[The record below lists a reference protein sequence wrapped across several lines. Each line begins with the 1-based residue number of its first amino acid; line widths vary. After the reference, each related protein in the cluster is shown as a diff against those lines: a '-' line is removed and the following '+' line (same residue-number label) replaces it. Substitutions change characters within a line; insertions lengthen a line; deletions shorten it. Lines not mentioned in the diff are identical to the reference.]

1 MSFRFTLNK
10 EGSKP
15 SDEYKKLMLE
25 NRWIGFDLDSTL
37 AVMNGFKGWHH
48 IGEPVEPM
56 INLAK
61 KYLEMGIK
69 VKVFTAR
76 ASAESLSCSK
86 IKFEQLEK
94 VIQDW
99 TEKNIGQRL
108 EVTDHKDCFMLK
120 FYDDSCVQVV
130 PNTGEILGG
139 PKAETFKK
147 IYTKEEIEKQIA
159 DKTEEAT
166 EALMTLMPQL

>member
-48 IGEPVEPM
+48 IGEPIEPM
-56 INLAK
+56 ITLAK

-76 ASAESLSCSK
+76 ASAESLGCSK

-99 TEKNIGQRL
+99 TEKHIGQRL
-108 EVTDHKDCFMLK
+108 EVTDHKDCWLL
-120 FYDDSCVQVV
+120 FYFDDKSVQVV
-130 PNTGEILGG
+130 ENTGEIVGG
-139 PKAETFKK
+139 DQALSKHK

-166 EALMTLMPQL
+166 EALMSLMPQL